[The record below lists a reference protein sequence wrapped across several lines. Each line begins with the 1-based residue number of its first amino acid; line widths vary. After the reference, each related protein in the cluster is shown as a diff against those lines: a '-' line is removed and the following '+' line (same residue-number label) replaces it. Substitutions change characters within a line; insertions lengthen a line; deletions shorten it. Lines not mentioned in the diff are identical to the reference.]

1 MVREYKTYTCTYK
14 AEWPVD
20 EYGRLGGMYSLADL
34 PIKGYV
40 TMERKGILVS
50 QDERRQL
57 YQVQDR
63 EKTFTKRV
71 VNFNDV
77 TNIEEV
83 QNESDK

>member
-20 EYGRLGGMYSLADL
+20 EYGRLGGMYSLTDL

-57 YQVQDR
+57 YQVQDQ
-63 EKTFTKRV
+63 EKKFTKRV